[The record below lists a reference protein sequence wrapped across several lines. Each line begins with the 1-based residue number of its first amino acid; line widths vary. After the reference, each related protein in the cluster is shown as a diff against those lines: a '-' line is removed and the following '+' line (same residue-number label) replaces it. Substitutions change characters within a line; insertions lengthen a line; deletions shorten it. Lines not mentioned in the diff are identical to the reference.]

1 MFDDHYAYPEMVY
14 VAAAERVHAMQR
26 AEAAERA
33 RRARRAR
40 RVQRVRAACGPLPGS
55 AVADEVP
62 DLHLRR

>member
-1 MFDDHYAYPEMVY
+1 VRRLIEEDPMFDDHYAYPEMVY

-40 RVQRVRAACGPLPGS
+40 RVQRVRAS
-55 AVADEVP
+55 
-62 DLHLRR
+62 LRSVTRFGGR